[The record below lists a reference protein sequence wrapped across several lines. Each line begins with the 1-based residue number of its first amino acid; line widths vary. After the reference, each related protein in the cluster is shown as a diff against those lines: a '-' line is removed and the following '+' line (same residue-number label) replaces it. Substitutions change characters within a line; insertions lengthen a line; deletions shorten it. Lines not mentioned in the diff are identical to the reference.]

1 MYLDY
6 FDQFKNMSPYLYI
19 NAEQWK
25 HIQTTF
31 EKADV
36 CESLAKLA
44 MEYPLPYQ
52 EISEDDARKEYMALK
67 KTRWNELLKD
77 DEWFIRKAGDSKFG
91 LGFEGKQLYFR
102 RVNTGNQAS
111 NYFQQAN
118 RWGVDGT
125 VSPGP
130 DRTWRTYE
138 FMVTLMGAMY
148 TLKFDEID
156 RGALRVALSLRKYIC
171 SQFKPNVA

>member
-36 CESLAKLA
+36 CESLARLA

-52 EISEDDARKEYMALK
+52 EIDEDDARKEYMALK

-77 DEWFIRKAGDSKFG
+77 DE
-91 LGFEGKQLYFR
+91 
-102 RVNTGNQAS
+102 
-111 NYFQQAN
+111 
-118 RWGVDGT
+118 
-125 VSPGP
+125 
-130 DRTWRTYE
+130 
-138 FMVTLMGAMY
+138 
-148 TLKFDEID
+148 
-156 RGALRVALSLRKYIC
+156 
-171 SQFKPNVA
+171 